1 MMDARPSEE
10 GVINI
15 CTARPRSASQSQI
28 RTTRTSGCAAMSSR
42 DTEGAPHSAS
52 TRAST
57 QSGHPKR
64 STAQQ
69 KHPLVQ
75 QASSSMHAAQ
85 TTMLGIRLDQITGES
100 LLRRDHAS
108 AARLCFA
115 DNRCAPC
122 KSHFGRIEHRGVQDR
137 RQAIGS
143 ACFNKG
149 TRMSFRREKQEK
161 YLSENPD
168 SIRKRQM

>member
-1 MMDARPSEE
+1 MDARPSEE

-85 TTMLGIRLDQITGES
+85 TTMLGIRLDQIRVQGNRFRVESMHRQHVYVSLTIDVLPVKATSGGSNIEGCKTGG
-100 LLRRDHAS
+100 RRL
-108 AARLCFA
+108 ARLVST
-115 DNRCAPC
+115 RAP
-122 KSHFGRIEHRGVQDR
+122 
-137 RQAIGS
+137 A
-143 ACFNKG
+143 
-149 TRMSFRREKQEK
+149 
-161 YLSENPD
+161 
-168 SIRKRQM
+168 